1 MTPPDPGTRR
11 ALVVTHSY
19 YVRDT
24 RPRRAATAL
33 AEAGW
38 DVEVLCARDEGE
50 PTR

>member
-1 MTPPDPGTRR
+1 MTRSDPGTRR